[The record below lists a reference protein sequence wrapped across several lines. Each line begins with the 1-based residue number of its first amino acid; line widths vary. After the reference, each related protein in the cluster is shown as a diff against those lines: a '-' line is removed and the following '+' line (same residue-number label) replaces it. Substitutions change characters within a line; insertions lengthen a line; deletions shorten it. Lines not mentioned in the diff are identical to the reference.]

1 MGIEYK
7 TCDWHGPCSNVTV
20 GVSPTNQ
27 GRFKTG
33 DLGRIPR
40 EFFSRTAEFRHS
52 INLNLRTR
60 RLGVVAGNSA
70 CKVIDRLKR
79 RAHLARPDS
88 HEFEVQVMQQII
100 ENGYPISLLIAEHS
114 RMGCNLMETAL
125 RRCRHITVAASAVES
140 TEFMEAYRTSNPDV
154 CIISSGLKDGPTA
167 GFRAARELRE
177 LSRSVSIIMLLEAAE
192 RALVIEAFRSGA
204 RGILTRDDPFE
215 LLPKCIQKVH
225 EGQVWANSE
234 QLKFIIESVAENSP
248 KAITDARG
256 ATLLT
261 NRELS
266 LVQLVAEGRTNR
278 DISRELHLSEHTVRN
293 YLFRIFNKLGV
304 STRLELA
311 LYAINQRDTS
321 SNSYIADS

>member
-1 MGIEYK
+1 
-7 TCDWHGPCSNVTV
+7 
-20 GVSPTNQ
+20 
-27 GRFKTG
+27 
-33 DLGRIPR
+33 
-40 EFFSRTAEFRHS
+40 
-52 INLNLRTR
+52 
-60 RLGVVAGNSA
+60 
-70 CKVIDRLKR
+70 
-79 RAHLARPDS
+79 
-88 HEFEVQVMQQII
+88 MQQVT
-100 ENGYPISLLIAEHS
+100 ESGYPISLLIAEHS

-125 RRCRHITVAASAVES
+125 RRCRYITVTASAVES
-140 TEFMEAYRTSNPDV
+140 TEFMEAYRASNPDV
-154 CIISSGLKDGPTA
+154 CIVSSALKDGPTA
-167 GFRAARELRE
+167 GFRVTRELRE
-177 LSRSVSIIMLLEAAE
+177 MGQSVSIIMLLEAAE

-215 LLPKCIQKVH
+215 MLPKCIQKVH

-311 LYAINQRDTS
+311 LYAINQRDAS
-321 SNSYIADS
+321 SNSYIANSGLAGSGQD